1 MREAMGLNKSSSQKQ
16 EDEKFNI
23 ILRYIPSCRT
33 ALSLRKTKTKQNKFW
48 QQCGGNPAKSRNSC
62 RKTGGK
68 ALKPFSK
75 TEQGLYKAGNTREK
89 AARLKGFF

>member
-1 MREAMGLNKSSSQKQ
+1 MKLWTCINPVASRQ

-23 ILRYIPSCRT
+23 ILRYIPSFKT
-33 ALSLRKTKTKQNKFW
+33 ALSQKRKQNKANS
-48 QQCGGNPAKSRNSC
+48 GNNVEENPTKSRNSI

-75 TEQGLYKAGNTREK
+75 TETGTAQGMEQ
-89 AARLKGFF
+89 